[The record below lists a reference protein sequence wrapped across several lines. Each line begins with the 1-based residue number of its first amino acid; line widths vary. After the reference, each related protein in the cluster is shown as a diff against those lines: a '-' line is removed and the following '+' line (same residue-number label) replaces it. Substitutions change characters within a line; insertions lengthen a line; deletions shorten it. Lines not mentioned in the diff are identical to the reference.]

1 MSDRRAVLVVR
12 GRAAPEEIAAV
23 TAVLLAALSRAADDH
38 GPPNRSRVRWR
49 RPERQ
54 ALFSPSRSWRR

>member
-1 MSDRRAVLVVR
+1 MVRVVR

-23 TAVLLAALSRAADDH
+23 TAVLLAALSREADDP
-38 GPPNRSRVRWR
+38 GTPNRSRVRWR